1 MTFRSGMR
9 ESKTGQ
15 GASVKLKKCK
25 ECKQTFKPSRPMQTV
40 CSVPCAISQGQKA
53 SAKKKKAE
61 DREHKAKLRAVEPL
75 PKLADRAQAAVNE
88 YVRLRDYKDGC
99 ISCEKPHTWPGQ
111 WHASHFRSR
120 GAASGL
126 RFHLWNIH
134 KSCSQCNNYAS
145 GSIAEYTPRLIAKIG
160 QDRVDWLKA
169 QNQVR
174 KYDRDYLERLRA
186 IFAKKAR
193 RLKKRLGIY

>member
-1 MTFRSGMR
+1 MLKPT
-9 ESKTGQ
+9 KP
-15 GASVKLKKCK
+15 KKCK
-25 ECKQTFKPSRPMQTV
+25 VCREQFTASRPMQAV
-40 CSVPCAISQGQKA
+40 CGIQCAIAQGRKA
-53 SAKKKKAE
+53 SAKLKKIEDKA
-61 DREHKAKLRAVEPL
+61 HKARLRESEPL
-75 PKLADRAQAAVNE
+75 AKMADRAQAAVNE
-88 YVRLRDYKDGC
+88 YVRLRDYRDGC
-99 ISCEKPHTWPGQ
+99 ISCEKPYTWPGQ

-145 GSIAEYTPRLIAKIG
+145 GNIAEYTPRLIEKIG
-160 QDRVDWLKA
+160 QDKVDWLKA

-193 RLKKRLGIY
+193 RLKKRLGIT